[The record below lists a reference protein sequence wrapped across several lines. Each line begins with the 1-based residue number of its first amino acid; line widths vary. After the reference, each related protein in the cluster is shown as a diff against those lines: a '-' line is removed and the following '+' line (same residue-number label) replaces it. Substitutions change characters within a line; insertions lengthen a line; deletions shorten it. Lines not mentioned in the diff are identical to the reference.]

1 MAIPANWDLQS
12 KVKGSENAPPSVYSA
27 IIPGQRYNSSIG
39 YQSTTQKVRLV
50 TNAKTGSMQMYGIE
64 GISGAFGAD
73 QLIGTYS
80 ATTGKWSPTADG
92 SGKPNIIW
100 SQLYGD
106 RSRITRTVNGVTVTS
121 DGTEQLRRITAS
133 GKARTIEIAE
143 TLAAD
148 PNNTA
153 GITPESVE
161 ALKNK
166 SGMTSTNNTAV
177 TDPVQQS
184 TLREQREEEE
194 KAAEAAATT
203 ETTTE
208 TTTDEEKPPQNI
220 EDLKIEPEER
230 TNYEGTASTPLKYP
244 EDLAETQQDYFQI
257 RMVKFVPRKVQGG
270 ITPSRANTPTEN
282 QKVLSTIFLPITG
295 GINDSN
301 TVDWSKGDMDLA
313 AGALAGFTF
322 GAISQGVEGA
332 TNAANNTVN
341 DIEANIGGVK
351 NAVANKITESLTGVN
366 TLQRNFGAVLNQ
378 NTELLFNGPTL
389 RQHSFTYKF
398 SPRSNTEAEI
408 VKKIIRTLKQGMS
421 AKKANGFLFVKS
433 PHTFFLSYHFKNQDH
448 PYLNKFKQCALTS
461 LAVNYT
467 PDGNYATYHDGS
479 MISYQVTMSFQELE
493 PVFDSDYGDG
503 YANIGY

>member
-1 MAIPANWDLQS
+1 MAEFKQGTEAEVKSGAAQYSVYGIVSEQS
-12 KVKGSENAPPSVYSA
+12 RTYIGRNIQETVSPSGNRIIRTGNEGTPIYHRAVTYVTQDDKGKVNGSERVIYIEKNGTWQPAAISKDGGQTYSFSDPKYPTMNGVA
-27 IIPGQRYNSSIG
+27 GAGFRNEINDPQGAVHKNLDAQVNESLRNSGVPVTQRKEVVESI
-39 YQSTTQKVRLV
+39 R
-50 TNAKTGSMQMYGIE
+50 NN
-64 GISGAFGAD
+64 AD
-73 QLIGTYS
+73 QQP
-80 ATTGKWSPTADG
+80 TTPTA
-92 SGKPNIIW
+92 
-100 SQLYGD
+100 
-106 RSRITRTVNGVTVTS
+106 
-121 DGTEQLRRITAS
+121 
-133 GKARTIEIAE
+133 
-143 TLAAD
+143 AA
-148 PNNTA
+148 NN
-153 GITPESVE
+153 
-161 ALKNK
+161 
-166 SGMTSTNNTAV
+166 NNNNNNNN
-177 TDPVQQS
+177 DN
-184 TLREQREEEE
+184 
-194 KAAEAAATT
+194 
-203 ETTTE
+203 
-208 TTTDEEKPPQNI
+208 EEKPPQNI
-220 EDLKIEPEER
+220 EDLKIEPEGR
-230 TNYEGTASTPLKYP
+230 TNYEGTASKPLRYP
-244 EDLAETQQDYFQI
+244 EDLAETQQDYLKI
-257 RMVKFVPRKVQGG
+257 RMVEFVPRKIQGG
-270 ITPSRANTPTEN
+270 ITPSRANAPTEN

-332 TNAANNTVN
+332 TNAANNTAN

-398 SPRSNTEAEI
+398 SPRSNTEAKI

-503 YANIGY
+503 YDNIGY